1 MELMK
6 QEDNQYDRYEA
17 LKAEKWKH
25 YNSTYINLNI
35 DYPKQVSNVTN
46 ALVDDKSIRLA
57 VGIVTCNLLALK
69 DEFVLAYS
77 RKRVTLPVT
86 YNKRKIS
93 YNKIIKATE
102 WLVANGYALEQRG
115 KATADPESR
124 YASTL
129 WP

>member
-17 LKAEKWKH
+17 LKSEKWKH

-69 DEFVLAYS
+69 DEFVLAFS
-77 RKRVTLPVT
+77 IV
-86 YNKRKIS
+86 
-93 YNKIIKATE
+93 
-102 WLVANGYALEQRG
+102 
-115 KATADPESR
+115 
-124 YASTL
+124 
-129 WP
+129 